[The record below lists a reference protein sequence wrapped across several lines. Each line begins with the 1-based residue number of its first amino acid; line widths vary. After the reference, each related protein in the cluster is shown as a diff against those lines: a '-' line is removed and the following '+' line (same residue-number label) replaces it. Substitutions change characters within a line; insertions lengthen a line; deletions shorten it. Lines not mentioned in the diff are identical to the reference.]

1 MGIATLILGYVQ
13 ALVWPLVVLTSVLLF
28 RTQLRTILWRLQRA
42 DLPGGVS
49 LNFQQEVE
57 AASALAR
64 RAAQQVGRV
73 PLALSGRTGHALLDV
88 NERTLALGLQP
99 SPSALNFATYR
110 ALAAHDPNVA
120 LAGLRIELEILLRNM
135 ARRFNPDPPAVALA
149 TDTLHDL
156 RDSGVLSDDQA
167 RLIQRIVNLCTAAV
181 HGAIVAHE
189 QAEMILDAATV
200 IRDAY
205 LRWLMWEADA
215 EPHPV

>member
-13 ALVWPLVVLTSVLLF
+13 ALVWPIVVLTSMLLF

-49 LNFQQEVE
+49 LNIQQEVE

-73 PLALSGRTGHALLDV
+73 PLAVSGRTTHARLDV
-88 NERTLALGLQP
+88 NERALALGLQP

-110 ALAAHDPNVA
+110 ALAAHDPNLA
-120 LAGLRIELEILLRNM
+120 LAGLRIELEILLSNM
-135 ARRFNPDPPAVALA
+135 ARRFTPGVPAAAPAAHVLQ
-149 TDTLHDL
+149 DL
-156 RDSGVLSDDQA
+156 RDSGVLSADQA
-167 RLIQRIVNLCTAAV
+167 RLIQHIMRLCTAAI
-181 HGAIVAHE
+181 HGAVVIRE
-189 QAEMILDAATV
+189 QAETILDAATV

-205 LRWLMWEADA
+205 LRWLVWEADA
-215 EPHPV
+215 ERYPV

>member
-1 MGIATLILGYVQ
+1 MAIATLILGYVQ
-13 ALVWPLVVLTSVLLF
+13 ALIWPLVVLTSVLLF

-57 AASALAR
+57 AASALAH
-64 RAAQQVGRV
+64 RAARQVERL
-73 PLALSGRTGHALLDV
+73 PLAASGRTTLAMHNV

-120 LAGLRIELEILLRNM
+120 LAGLRIELEILLSNM
-135 ARRFNPDPPAVALA
+135 ARRYNPELPAAAL
-149 TDTLHDL
+149 TDTLHGL
-156 RDSGVLSDDQA
+156 RDSGVLSDEQA
-167 RLIQRIVNLCTAAV
+167 RLIQHIVNLCTAAV

-189 QAEMILDAATV
+189 QAETILDAAMV

-205 LRWLMWEADA
+205 LRWLVWEADA
-215 EPHPV
+215 ERHPV